1 MRSLLGG
8 LRVFVDER
16 MEKNKGKPRE
26 RKEKLKRIYD
36 HEARKI
42 RKQVSIAKAK
52 IERLEK
58 KTKNRKITKKGRK
71 NRSQLQKE
79 CKTISVAGL
88 ISYMSGE
95 KKRSELRKLKRG
107 FDRKKKQ
114 EVSRVINQQFNTVP
128 GRGFA
133 NLSEMLKRDP
143 ENERA
148 RYKDLGR
155 RARDD
160 SKMFENI
167 EEASGFWI
175 KL

>member
-16 MEKNKGKPRE
+16 MEKNKGKSRE

-95 KKRSELRKLKRG
+95 KKKGRS
-107 FDRKKKQ
+107 
-114 EVSRVINQQFNTVP
+114 
-128 GRGFA
+128 
-133 NLSEMLKRDP
+133 SE
-143 ENERA
+143 
-148 RYKDLGR
+148 
-155 RARDD
+155 
-160 SKMFENI
+160 S
-167 EEASGFWI
+167 
-175 KL
+175 